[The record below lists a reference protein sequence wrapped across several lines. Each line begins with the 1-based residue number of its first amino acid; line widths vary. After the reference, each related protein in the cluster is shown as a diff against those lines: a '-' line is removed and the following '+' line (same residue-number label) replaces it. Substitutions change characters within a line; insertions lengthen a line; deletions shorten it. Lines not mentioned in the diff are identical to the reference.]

1 MRVWTICRVFSDPV
15 TYKHVE
21 LKAAFLALQT
31 FTTMKTNIH
40 VSLWLDNRTAIAYIN
55 QKGGTHSKP
64 LSDTACNLW
73 SWCLKRGITIQ
84 AEHIAGVENTRA
96 DFESRVFQDPC
107 DWMLSRL
114 VYLKIKEKWG
124 TMDVDLFAARH
135 NHQIK
140 RYYSY
145 RPDPGA
151 MAVDAFSDK
160 EVLQLSA
167 GSRSNG
173 SGCFFTGLESSSP
186 ICFPTI
192 SACGKSSP
200 EDPTRMSREGSSISS
215 SMAETTLVPVVI
227 GNDHRSANLSPTV
240 QEPAP
245 KPTGENSSTTGGEP
259 TALSCVASVRNSLQK
274 QGISQEAADICSSWR
289 KSTEKSYTSAWNK
302 WSSWC
307 EERGKNSFSASI
319 AEIAD
324 FLTHQFNSG
333 KQHST
338 INSYR
343 PAISNTHPQID
354 GHPVGKHPII
364 CRLMQGMFNERPSE
378 PKYSEIWDIDE
389 VLSYLEL
396 MADPADL
403 SVKELTLKTVML
415 MALANADRASDLH
428 VLDIRYIVHAVPIR

>member
-1 MRVWTICRVFSDPV
+1 MDALETSLPQDQREMGYDGCRPICS
-15 TYKHVE
+15 
-21 LKAAFLALQT
+21 
-31 FTTMKTNIH
+31 TT
-40 VSLWLDNRTAIAYIN
+40 
-55 QKGGTHSKP
+55 QP
-64 LSDTACNLW
+64 
-73 SWCLKRGITIQ
+73 
-84 AEHIAGVENTRA
+84 
-96 DFESRVFQDPC
+96 
-107 DWMLSRL
+107 
-114 VYLKIKEKWG
+114 
-124 TMDVDLFAARH
+124 
-135 NHQIK
+135 
-140 RYYSY
+140 
-145 RPDPGA
+145 
-151 MAVDAFSDK
+151 SDK

-173 SGCFFTGLESSSP
+173 SGRFFTGLESSSP

-192 SACGKSSP
+192 SACGKISP
-200 EDPTRMSREGSSISS
+200 EDPTRTSREGSSNRS

-259 TALSCVASVRNSLQK
+259 TALSCVASVWNSLQK
-274 QGISQEAADICSSWR
+274 QGISQEAADIICSSWR

-307 EERGKNSFSASI
+307 EGRGKNSFSASI
-319 AEIAD
+319 AENAD

-343 PAISNTHPQID
+343 SAISNTHPQID

-364 CRLMQGMFNERPSE
+364 CRLMQGMFNERPLE
-378 PKYSEIWDIDE
+378 PKYSEIWGIDQ

-403 SVKELTLKTVML
+403 SFKELTLKTVML
-415 MALANADRASDLH
+415 IALANADRASDLH
-428 VLDIRYIVHAVPIR
+428 ILDIRYMQS